1 MATLAQLKQTLNIVA
16 LDLSQSKDDKDQLTP
31 WFRYWDN
38 KNRVSVVLHEDVLK
52 YIKENPTSNK
62 LALKYEAK
70 CTKTGEQAGMAYD
83 SYYLI
88 HAESIAES
96 L

>member
-1 MATLAQLKQTLNIVA
+1 MTLAQIKETLNIKA
-16 LDLSQSKDDKDQLTP
+16 LDLSQSKDDKDQPTP

-38 KNRVSVVLHEDVLK
+38 KNRVSVVLHQDVLA
-52 YIKENPTSNK
+52 YIKENTNTTK

-70 CTKTGEQAGMAYD
+70 STKTGDQAGLAYD
-83 SYYLI
+83 SYILI